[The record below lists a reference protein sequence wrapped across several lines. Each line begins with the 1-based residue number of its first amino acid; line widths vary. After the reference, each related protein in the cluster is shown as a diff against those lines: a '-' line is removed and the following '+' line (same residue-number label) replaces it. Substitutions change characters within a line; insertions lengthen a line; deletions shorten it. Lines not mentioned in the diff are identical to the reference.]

1 MIGVSEPTITV
12 WFKERKSSEIKPPD
26 SRQDF
31 DIWTFA
37 TTDREGGGQQSYFGA
52 APTAHSSTRALRRTS
67 SRPSRLPTNFSIAV
81 ANVLAQKPP
90 AG

>member
-37 TTDREGGGQQSYFGA
+37 TTDRDGGGQQSYFGA
-52 APTAHSSTRALRRTS
+52 ASTRALRRTS